1 MHGVVM
7 ATTISGYSVLRALP
21 SSFMSLGVMDVYE
34 KKKSMVFQSFVAV
47 KKHRDCNWDVC
58 WAIIPLQL

>member
-34 KKKSMVFQSFVAV
+34 KKNQWFF
-47 KKHRDCNWDVC
+47 NLL
-58 WAIIPLQL
+58 LQLKNIGIAIGTCVGL